1 VSKPLTI
8 DRLISNFEMFSDW
21 EERYRY
27 LIDLGRKLPEMPPE
41 DKSDANKV
49 EGCISQ
55 VWLTCARDA
64 GQPPTLT
71 FQGDSDAHI
80 VKGLVALMARLYS
93 NRTPAEALTI
103 DPLRQRLALSSTI
116 APRCFPPTLSIWATP
131 PCSARCCWAASS
143 TCWRKTPAAIPTP

>member
-80 VKGLVALMARLYS
+80 VKGLIAVLLTACS
-93 NRTPAEALTI
+93 N
-103 DPLRQRLALSSTI
+103 
-116 APRCFPPTLSIWATP
+116 
-131 PCSARCCWAASS
+131 
-143 TCWRKTPAAIPTP
+143 KTPEEILKTDIGDLFEKLGLGNHLTVNRRNGFVAMTQRIKQFAAQAA